1 MNFNEL
7 SAQQLSGNIEMV
19 KMTLADFTD
28 AEMLVRP
35 VAGANHTAW
44 QLGHLIATETGL
56 TNAVTPGAVPEL
68 PAGFADKFASKNAG
82 LDDPKAFATKGEL
95 LSLFARQRAATIEW
109 AKRLT
114 AVDLDKPAP
123 QPIRQLIPTVAFL
136 PSFYASHVLM
146 HLGQWQVTRRKLGKP
161 ILF

>member
-7 SAQQLSGNIEMV
+7 SVGQLQGNLEMV
-19 KMTLADFTD
+19 RMTLADFTD

-35 VAGANHTAW
+35 VTGANHTAW

-56 TNAVTPGAVPEL
+56 TNAATPGAVPEL
-68 PAGFADKFASKNAG
+68 PAGFSERFASKNAG
-82 LDDPKAFATKGEL
+82 IDDPKAFATKGEL
-95 LSLFARQRAATIEW
+95 LSLFFKQRAATIEW

-114 AVDLDKPAP
+114 AADLDKAAP
-123 QPIRQLIPTVAFL
+123 EPIRRLIPTVAFL

-161 ILF
+161 NLF